1 MQTIHAGNMK
11 KSAFIRSQLEA
22 CKVGKKVKKIF
33 SKKSFSTSIF
43 EVLSNLYRL
52 SLSQMAGCKRCALK
66 GGKGK
71 GKRREKKRKRRK
83 KWGSKSFFF
92 LFFFFFIS
100 PCACFFIC
108 AVVIFQT
115 YKENCI

>member
-1 MQTIHAGNMK
+1 
-11 KSAFIRSQLEA
+11 
-22 CKVGKKVKKIF
+22 
-33 SKKSFSTSIF
+33 
-43 EVLSNLYRL
+43 
-52 SLSQMAGCKRCALK
+52 MAGCKRCALK

-71 GKRREKKRKRRK
+71 GKKKRKEKEKGGKNGDQNR
-83 KWGSKSFFF
+83 FFF
-92 LFFFFFIS
+92 VFFIS

>member
-11 KSAFIRSQLEA
+11 KSAFKRSHLEA
-22 CKVGKKVKKIF
+22 CKIGQKVKKIF
-33 SKKSFSTSIF
+33 LKKSFSTKIF
-43 EVLSNLYRL
+43 DVLSNLYHL

-66 GGKGK
+66 GGK
-71 GKRREKKRKRRK
+71 REREKEEKRKEKRGK
-83 KWGSKSFFF
+83 MGIKIVFFF
-92 LFFFFFIS
+92 FFFFFIS

-108 AVVIFQT
+108 AVVIFQI